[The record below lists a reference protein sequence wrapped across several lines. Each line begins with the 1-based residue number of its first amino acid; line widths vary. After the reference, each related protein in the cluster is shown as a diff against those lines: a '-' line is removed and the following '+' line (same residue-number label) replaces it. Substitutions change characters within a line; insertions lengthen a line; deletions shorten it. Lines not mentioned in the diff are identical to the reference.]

1 MKTIKTTTLENKF
14 NKLHNATAL
23 AEDCINAS
31 VSFLENA
38 MAQETDADKSIKLGN
53 AYTAAVAVSDQFV
66 QLGSTFQSVESRYWD
81 TLDRTKGTCSLIDEV
96 PVPYTEDEND
106 DIAIEN
112 RLYDAGFYVATEGE
126 EERLDSLT
134 IEAMINHLVAIRDF
148 LCVRIKH
155 IVDIEFSA
163 TWTPV
168 RDTIYRLHDLYCEFQ
183 SRISAVFSAYGITFS
198 DLEEEDL

>member
-53 AYTAAVAVSDQFV
+53 AYTAAGAVSDQFV

-81 TLDRTKGTCSLIDEV
+81 TLDSTKGTCSLIDEV
-96 PVPYTEDEND
+96 PVPYAEDEND

-134 IEAMINHLVAIRDF
+134 IEAMTEHLAAIRDF

-155 IVDIEFSA
+155 IVDIEFPE

-168 RDTIYRLHDLYCEFQ
+168 RDTIYHLHDLYCEFQ
-183 SRISAVFSAYGITFS
+183 SNLSAVLSAYGITSS
-198 DLEEEDL
+198 DSEEEDL

>member
-31 VSFLENA
+31 VTFLENT
-38 MAQETDADKSIKLGN
+38 MAQENDADKSIKLGE

-66 QLGSTFQSVESRYWD
+66 QLGSIFQTVESHYWD
-81 TLDRTKGTCSLIDEV
+81 TLDRAKGTCALIDEV

-126 EERLDSLT
+126 EERLDRLSV
-134 IEAMINHLVAIRDF
+134 EAMIEHLAAIRDF

-155 IVDIEFSA
+155 IVDIEFPE

-168 RDTIYRLHDLYCEFQ
+168 RDTIYHLQDLYCEFQ
-183 SRISAVFSAYGITFS
+183 SCLSDVLSVYGIT
-198 DLEEEDL
+198 L